1 MSLPNEFQ
9 TVLSKFK
16 MAEIIEKLAGDKDSL
31 RVDIQQ
37 VKFTLRNQRF
47 EIDGKVDFNVVH
59 KAPNPHSKPKEER

>member
-1 MSLPNEFQ
+1 MSVPSEFQ
-9 TVLSKFK
+9 TILSNFK
-16 MAEIIEKLAGDKDSL
+16 MAEIIEKIAGGKDNV

-59 KAPNPHSKPKEER
+59 KASNPHSKPKEER